1 MDLGITGIDTAFNY
15 HGFAS
20 HATLREVG
28 RDLLHR
34 FTIST
39 KVGFFSGRGAAEHSL
54 DPARLRKAL
63 EQTNRELGCTPRI
76 VFLHNPERS
85 LTGTSPEAARSTLA
99 VACAAMEDAKTDGL
113 CEEWGI
119 STWDPS
125 PLLNSIDATA
135 PRPAVL
141 MIRCGLL
148 VGVQTLQSSE
158 SLAEKWS
165 DETTRVWGMGP
176 FNCNASDPVWSKFD
190 ARVFLRSPQDK
201 LSQAQAAFR
210 VAYRL
215 PQVSTVAVG
224 TDDPTHLREL
234 ADALS
239 YEVDEQAVHQYR
251 ELLHRRAH
259 SQSV

>member
-20 HATLREVG
+20 HTTLAEVG

-39 KVGFFSGRGAAEHSL
+39 KVGFFPGPGAAEHSL

-63 EQTNRELGCTPRI
+63 EQTNRELGCAPTI

-85 LTGTSPEAARSTLA
+85 LTGTSSEAARCTLA

-113 CEEWGI
+113 CEDWGI

-125 PLLNSIDATA
+125 PLLNSIDATT

-148 VGVQTLQSSE
+148 VGVHTLQSAE
-158 SLAEKWS
+158 SLADHWS
-165 DETTRVWGMGP
+165 DDATRVWGMSP
-176 FNCNASDPVWSKFD
+176 FSGNASDPVWSKFD
-190 ARVFLRSPQDK
+190 ARVFLRAPQDD

-224 TDDPTHLREL
+224 TDDPTHLGEL
-234 ADALS
+234 TDALS

-251 ELLHRRAH
+251 ELLHRKRRP
-259 SQSV
+259 QSA